1 MRYVKL
7 TNAQANKIES
17 KKIGYTSGK
26 KDKITGLRPNIKFCS
41 SLDFVNVFGYDV
53 EREFITI

>member
-7 TNAQANKIES
+7 TEEQA
-17 KKIGYTSGK
+17 KKIKSRNKGLKSGK
-26 KDKITGLRPNIKFCS
+26 RDKLTGVREKIVFCS
-41 SLDFVNVFGYDV
+41 SLDFVSVFGYDV

>member
-7 TNAQANKIES
+7 TNDQSNKINS
-17 KKIGYTSGK
+17 NKIGITSGRRNK
-26 KDKITGLRPNIKFCS
+26 ETGIRPLIKFCT

-53 EREFITI
+53 EREFIKL

>member
-7 TNAQANKIES
+7 TNEQSEKINS
-17 KKIGYTSGK
+17 KKIGLTSGK
-26 KDKITGLRPNIKFCS
+26 RNKKTGKRIDIKFCS
-41 SLDFVNVFGYDV
+41 SLDFVSVFGYGV

>member
-7 TNAQANKIES
+7 TEEQAKQMNS
-17 KKIGYTSGK
+17 KKIGLTSGK
-26 KDKITGLRPNIKFCS
+26 RNKETGVRPIIKFCS
-41 SLDFVNVFGYDV
+41 SLDFVLAFGRDV

>member
-7 TNAQANKIES
+7 TNEQASKINS
-17 KKIGYTSGK
+17 KKIGLTSGK
-26 KDKITGLRPNIKFCS
+26 RNKETGIRPTIKFCS
-41 SLDFVNVFGYDV
+41 SLDFVSVFGYDV